1 MIQIRE
7 ATKKDLEAIL
17 DLWEEFTGNLHMMEP
32 DFFQLKLDAR
42 ELYRKKLKKQIHL
55 PYYLV
60 LVAKDE
66 EAIVG
71 YHIASIRYPGEVFVQ
86 KPYGHISD
94 LYLQAGYHG
103 QNLGRQLIEYTMGW
117 LIDRGIRDVDVKT
130 FSANPEGVN
139 FWKKNGFSLY
149 EVAFKMKL

>member
-7 ATKKDLEAIL
+7 ADKNDLEAIL
-17 DLWEEFTGNLHMMEP
+17 DLWEEFTKNLHQMEP
-32 DFFQLKLDAR
+32 DFFHLPFDAR
-42 ELYRKKLKKQIHL
+42 EVYREKLKKQIHL
-55 PYYLV
+55 SNCLV
-60 LVAKDE
+60 LVVEEK

-94 LYLQAGYHG
+94 LFLRADYQG

-117 LIDRGIRDVDVKT
+117 LVDCGICDVDVKT
-130 FSANPEGVN
+130 FSTNLEGVD

-149 EVAFKMKL
+149 EMAFKMKL